1 MRLENG
7 SLSFVIN
14 FLLGV
19 SWAVMLIGATT
30 SFLSFF
36 HGNIFFAIVSALI
49 GAIPG
54 LVAVVLLEYFITD
67 KEKLEELKKQ
77 TRLLEKIENKLQHSQ
92 TTKTV

>member
-19 SWAVMLIGATT
+19 SWAVMLIGAVT
-30 SFLSFF
+30 SFLSFI
-36 HGNIFFAIVSALI
+36 HDNIFFAIVSALI

-54 LVAVVLLEYFITD
+54 FIAVVLLEYFITD
-67 KEKLEELKKQ
+67 KEKLDELKKQ
-77 TRLLEKIENKLQHSQ
+77 TRLLEKIEKELQHSQ

>member
-7 SLSFVIN
+7 PLGFVIN

-19 SWAVMLIGATT
+19 SWAIVLIGATT
-30 SFLSFF
+30 SFLSFY
-36 HGNIFFAIVSALI
+36 HDSLLFAIISALI

-54 LVAVVLLEYFITD
+54 LIAVVLLEYFITD

-77 TRLLEKIENKLQHSQ
+77 TRLLEEIEKKLQHSQ